1 MFKNLNEKKHMNNE
15 DNLINKFNVNNP
27 FLLNLK
33 DKKDKKQNSNEFNI
47 YIDNNIKINQEEKIE
62 NNFLNDS
69 LEKDDIINNNRE
81 DVIGNE
87 ENLDELYTSII
98 SNKRKSIIERN
109 NSINRKLTIGSNNT
123 NLHKISNLN
132 SCLSTQTQTNKK
144 KFLIEK
150 KNISPKY
157 ISEFK
162 YEPFNNTN
170 GTNIVQK
177 INKNITFFKNWLSSI
192 NLPSYYEK
200 FINNDI
206 YEINQLINISKTKT
220 RQEIF
225 AYLNSIL
232 KTNKIGHIYRIL
244 IKIDI
249 DTGFIDSTF
258 SSFLTPKKFPKN
270 KPNNKSNIINKNN
283 DNDNN
288 NDNELLISG
297 IKNVFCSNKIEERT
311 FMKSFLEKYN
321 LKRLYSNFVN
331 NGFDI
336 LEFVVLQ
343 MLSRFPINDYILEK
357 DMNIGDINDR
367 KNILT
372 ILNNEVEK
380 IYKFMKSEEYLS
392 YTINRR
398 AKYED
403 FFLHYD
409 KNGDYF
415 IFNDDD
421 KCNFC
426 LLF

>member
-1 MFKNLNEKKHMNNE
+1 MFKKLNDKKLMNNE
-15 DNLINKFNVNNP
+15 DNLINKFNTNNP
-27 FLLNLK
+27 FSYNFK
-33 DKKDKKQNSNEFNI
+33 DKIDKKQNSKDFNI
-47 YIDNNIKINQEEKIE
+47 KIDNNIIINQEENKE

-69 LEKDDIINNNRE
+69 LEKDDIINTNRE
-81 DVIGNE
+81 DIISNE

-123 NLHKISNLN
+123 NIHKISNLN
-132 SCLSTQTQTNKK
+132 SCLSTQPQTNKK

-150 KNISPKY
+150 DNISPKY

-162 YEPFNNTN
+162 YDPLINTN
-170 GTNIVQK
+170 ETNIVNK
-177 INKNITFFKNWLSSI
+177 INKNITFFKNWLTSI
-192 NLPSYYEK
+192 NLPFYYEK

-225 AYLNSIL
+225 TYLNSIL
-232 KTNKIGHIYRIL
+232 KTKKIGHIYRIL

-249 DTGFIDSTF
+249 DTGFIDNTF

-270 KPNNKSNIINKNN
+270 LPNNNSNSNNN
-283 DNDNN
+283 DND
-288 NDNELLISG
+288 LLISG
-297 IKNVFCSNKIEERT
+297 IKNVFCSNKITERT
-311 FMKSFLEKYN
+311 FIKSFLEKYN
-321 LKRLYSNFVN
+321 LQRLYSNFIN

-357 DMNIGDINDR
+357 DLNINDMNER

-380 IYKFMKSEEYLS
+380 IYKFLKSEEYLS

-403 FFLHYD
+403 FFSHYD
-409 KNGDYF
+409 KNGDFY
-415 IFNDDD
+415 IFNDED

-426 LLF
+426 ILF

>member
-1 MFKNLNEKKHMNNE
+1 MFKNLNDKKLMNNE
-15 DNLINKFNVNNP
+15 DNLINKFNTNNP
-27 FLLNLK
+27 FSNNPK
-33 DKKDKKQNSNEFNI
+33 NKNDKKQNSKEFNI
-47 YIDNNIKINQEEKIE
+47 NIDNNIILNQEDNIE
-62 NNFLNDS
+62 INFLNDS

-81 DVIGNE
+81 DKISNE

-98 SNKRKSIIERN
+98 SNKRKSILERN

-123 NLHKISNLN
+123 HLHKISNLN

-144 KFLIEK
+144 KFLIAK

-162 YEPFNNTN
+162 YDPLINTN
-170 GTNIVQK
+170 ETNIVTK
-177 INKNITFFKNWLSSI
+177 INKNITFFKNWLTSI
-192 NLPSYYEK
+192 NLPFYYEK

-225 AYLNSIL
+225 TYLNSIL

-249 DTGFIDSTF
+249 DTGFIDNTF

-270 KPNNKSNIINKNN
+270 PLNNNSN
-283 DNDNN
+283 NN

-297 IKNVFCSNKIEERT
+297 IKNIFCSNKIEERT
-311 FMKSFLEKYN
+311 FIKSFLEKYN
-321 LKRLYSNFVN
+321 LQRLYSNFIN

-357 DMNIGDINDR
+357 DLNINDINER

-403 FFLHYD
+403 FFSHYD
-409 KNGDYF
+409 KEGNFY

-426 LLF
+426 LIF